1 VKQWWTVVAVGV
13 AVFVA
18 GLDMSI
24 TNVALPT
31 LAQEFDV
38 GPNDVTW
45 VVLAYN
51 LPLVAL
57 LLPLGRWVDVLDKRG
72 TFLVAVLGFA
82 VASALCGLAPS
93 LSWVIGARLL
103 QGAFGALTGVLVP
116 VLAMGAVEPGQRG
129 RAMGI
134 VGTLGPLGS
143 VSGPAVGGLLLASLG
158 WRSIFFAVVPA
169 CLLAAL
175 IGWRAI
181 SPGRE
186 GAFSLPRRAWVAEAT
201 LLFAATAALFLALG
215 QIPAAGSVGPVSLA
229 LFGISVLGTIIWRRL
244 PAAKPVVSLLSTRD
258 FGAAAGGFV
267 LLATVGGALYYLP
280 PFFLQDVLHLR
291 PQEIGLTLLVWPLAM
306 SAVGPLGG
314 YLADRWGTHPASLLG
329 AVWITGSLVLLLPLS
344 AAWSSVDVAWRLGLV
359 GIGAGLFTG
368 PIQTAL
374 MSAAP
379 AHLMGA
385 AGALS
390 GLARSLGFALGPAL
404 ASAVWACA
412 GSGVGGM
419 RASLYVMLA
428 VATLA
433 VVAAWAGRSV
443 PGPPAQPAM
452 KEETGSR
459 GVYRQQSTDVEG
471 RCCSCT
477 ALRHNPRP

>member
-1 VKQWWTVVAVGV
+1 MKQWLTVVAVGV
-13 AVFVA
+13 AVFVV

-24 TNVALPT
+24 TYVALPT
-31 LAQEFDV
+31 LARGFEI
-38 GPNDVTW
+38 GPGGTAW

-57 LLPLGRWVDVLDKRG
+57 LLPLGRWIDVLDKRG
-72 TFLVAVLGFA
+72 AFLVAVVGFA

-93 LSWVIGARLL
+93 LSWLIGIRLL
-103 QGAFGALTGVLVP
+103 QGAFGALIDVLVP
-116 VLAMGAVEPGQRG
+116 VLAMGAVDPGQRG
-129 RAMGI
+129 RAMGV
-134 VGTLGPLGS
+134 VGALGPLGS
-143 VSGPAVGGLLLASLG
+143 VSGPAVGGLLLASFG

-169 CLLAAL
+169 CLLATL
-175 IGWRAI
+175 MGGRAI
-181 SPGRE
+181 STE
-186 GAFSLPRRAWVAEAT
+186 GAFSLPRRDRIVEAA
-201 LLFAATAALFLALG
+201 LLVVATAALFLALG
-215 QIPAAGSVGPVSLA
+215 QNPAVGAAGPVHLVLLGIALLA
-229 LFGISVLGTIIWRRL
+229 VILWRRL
-244 PAAKPVVSLLSTRD
+244 PAAEPVVALVSRRD
-258 FGAAAGGFV
+258 FGVAALGFV

-344 AAWSSVDVAWRLGLV
+344 AEWSSVDVAWRLGLV

-379 AHLMGA
+379 AHLMGT

-404 ASAVWACA
+404 ASAVWAYA

-433 VVAAWAGRSV
+433 MVVAWAGRSA

-452 KEETGSR
+452 KEETG
-459 GVYRQQSTDVEG
+459 
-471 RCCSCT
+471 
-477 ALRHNPRP
+477 

>member
-1 VKQWWTVVAVGV
+1 MKQWWTVIAVGV

-31 LAQEFDV
+31 LAREFDV
-38 GPNDVTW
+38 GASGVTW

-72 TFLVAVLGFA
+72 AFLVAVLGFA

-93 LSWVIGARLL
+93 LPWLIGARLL
-103 QGAFGALTGVLVP
+103 QGAFGALIGVLIP
-116 VLAMGAVEPGQRG
+116 VLAFGAVDEEQRG

-143 VSGPAVGGLLLASLG
+143 VSGPAVGGLLLASFG

-186 GAFSLPRRAWVAEAT
+186 VMFTLPRRAWVAEAT

-215 QIPAAGSVGPVSLA
+215 QTPAAGSVGPVSLA
-229 LFGISVLGTIIWRRL
+229 LFGIAILGVIIWRRL
-244 PAAKPVVSLLSTRD
+244 PAAEPVVTLVSTRD

-267 LLATVGGALYYLP
+267 LLTTVGGALYYLP
-280 PFFLQDVLHLR
+280 PFFLQDVLRLP
-291 PQEIGLTLLVWPLAM
+291 PQEIGLTLLAWPLAM
-306 SAVGPLGG
+306 SAAGPLGG
-314 YLADRWGTHPASLLG
+314 YLADKWGTRPASLLG
-329 AVWITGSLVLLLPLS
+329 AVWIVGSLALLSPLS
-344 AAWSSVDVAWRLGLV
+344 AEWSSVDVAWRLALIGV
-359 GIGAGLFTG
+359 GAGLFTG
-368 PIQTAL
+368 PIQAAL

-379 AHLMGA
+379 AHLIGT
-385 AGALS
+385 AGAIS

-404 ASAVWACA
+404 ASAVWVYA

-419 RASLYVMLA
+419 RASIYAALV
-428 VATLA
+428 VAMLA
-433 VVAAWAGRSV
+433 VVAAWMVRST
-443 PGPPAQPAM
+443 PGSPA
-452 KEETGSR
+452 
-459 GVYRQQSTDVEG
+459 
-471 RCCSCT
+471 
-477 ALRHNPRP
+477 

>member
-1 VKQWWTVVAVGV
+1 MKQWWTVIAVGV

-31 LAQEFDV
+31 LAREFDV
-38 GPNDVTW
+38 GASGVTW

-72 TFLVAVLGFA
+72 AFLVAVLGFA

-93 LSWVIGARLL
+93 LPWLIGARLL
-103 QGAFGALTGVLVP
+103 QGAFGALIGVLIP
-116 VLAMGAVEPGQRG
+116 VLAFGAVDEEQRG

-143 VSGPAVGGLLLASLG
+143 VSGPAVGGLLLASFG

-186 GAFSLPRRAWVAEAT
+186 GAFALPRRAWVAEAT

-215 QIPAAGSVGPVSLA
+215 QTPAAGSVGPVSLA
-229 LFGISVLGTIIWRRL
+229 LFGIAILGVIIWRRL
-244 PAAKPVVSLLSTRD
+244 PAAEPVVTLVSTRD

-267 LLATVGGALYYLP
+267 LLTTVGGALYYLP
-280 PFFLQDVLHLR
+280 PFFLQDVLRLP
-291 PQEIGLTLLVWPLAM
+291 PQEIGLTLLAWPLAM
-306 SAVGPLGG
+306 SAAGPLGG
-314 YLADRWGTHPASLLG
+314 YLADKWGTRPASLLG
-329 AVWITGSLVLLLPLS
+329 AVWIVGSLALLSPLS
-344 AAWSSVDVAWRLGLV
+344 AEWSSVDVAWRLALIGV
-359 GIGAGLFTG
+359 GAGLFTG
-368 PIQTAL
+368 PIQAAL

-379 AHLMGA
+379 AHLIGT
-385 AGALS
+385 AGAIS

-404 ASAVWACA
+404 ASAVWVYA

-419 RASLYVMLA
+419 RASIYAALV
-428 VATLA
+428 VAMLA
-433 VVAAWAGRSV
+433 VVAAWMVRST
-443 PGPPAQPAM
+443 PGSPA
-452 KEETGSR
+452 
-459 GVYRQQSTDVEG
+459 
-471 RCCSCT
+471 
-477 ALRHNPRP
+477 

>member
-1 VKQWWTVVAVGV
+1 MKQWWTVVAVGA

-31 LAQEFDV
+31 LARGFDI
-38 GPNDVTW
+38 GPGGAAW

-57 LLPLGRWVDVLDKRG
+57 LLPLGRWVDALDKRG
-72 TFLVAVLGFA
+72 AFLAAVVGFA

-93 LSWVIGARLL
+93 LSWLIGARLV
-103 QGAFGALTGVLVP
+103 QGAIGALISDLVP
-116 VLAMGAVEPGQRG
+116 VLAMGAVDPSQRG
-129 RAMGI
+129 WAMGI

-143 VSGPAVGGLLLASLG
+143 VSGPAVGGILIASFG

-175 IGWRAI
+175 IGGRAI
-181 SPGRE
+181 SAQGV
-186 GAFSLPRRAWVAEAT
+186 FSLPRRDWVMEAA
-201 LLFAATAALFLALG
+201 LLFVAIAALFLALG
-215 QIPAAGSVGPVSLA
+215 QNPPGGTVGPVSLVLLGVA
-229 LFGISVLGTIIWRRL
+229 LVGVILWQRL
-244 PAAKPVVSLLSTRD
+244 PAAKPVLMLVSTRD
-258 FGAAAGGFV
+258 FAAAAVGFV
-267 LLATVGGALYYLP
+267 LLAMVGGALYYLP
-280 PFFLQDVLHLR
+280 PFFLQDVLHL
-291 PQEIGLTLLVWPLAM
+291 PLQEIGLTLLAWPLAM

-329 AVWITGSLVLLLPLS
+329 AVWIAGSLVLLLPLS
-344 AAWSSVDVAWRLGLV
+344 SEWTSVDVAWRLGLI

-368 PIQTAL
+368 PVQTAL

-379 AHLMGA
+379 AHLMGT

-404 ASAVWACA
+404 ASAVWAYV

-419 RASLYVMLA
+419 RASLYAMLA
-428 VATLA
+428 VAALA
-433 VVAAWAGRSV
+433 VVAAWMGRSA
-443 PGPPAQPAM
+443 PGPPARPAV
-452 KEETGSR
+452 KEEVG
-459 GVYRQQSTDVEG
+459 
-471 RCCSCT
+471 
-477 ALRHNPRP
+477 

>member
-1 VKQWWTVVAVGV
+1 MKQWWTVVAVGI
-13 AVFVA
+13 AVFVV

-31 LAQEFDV
+31 LARGFEI
-38 GPNDVTW
+38 GPGGVAW

-57 LLPLGRWVDVLDKRG
+57 LLPLGRWIDVLDKRG
-72 TFLVAVLGFA
+72 AFLVAVVGFA
-82 VASALCGLAPS
+82 VASALCSLAPS
-93 LSWVIGARLL
+93 LSWLIGIRLL
-103 QGAFGALTGVLVP
+103 QGTFGALIGVLVP
-116 VLAMGAVEPGQRG
+116 VLAMGAVDPGQRG
-129 RAMGI
+129 RAMGV
-134 VGTLGPLGS
+134 VGALGPLGS
-143 VSGPAVGGLLLASLG
+143 VSGPAVGGLLLASFG

-175 IGWRAI
+175 MGGRAI
-181 SPGRE
+181 SME
-186 GAFSLPRRAWVAEAT
+186 GAFSLPRRDRIVEAA
-201 LLFAATAALFLALG
+201 LLVVATAALFLALG
-215 QIPAAGSVGPVSLA
+215 QDPAVGEAGPVHLVLLGIALLA
-229 LFGISVLGTIIWRRL
+229 VILWRRL
-244 PAAKPVVSLLSTRD
+244 PAAEPVVMLVSRPD
-258 FGAAAGGFV
+258 FGVAALGFV

-344 AAWSSVDVAWRLGLV
+344 AEWSSVDVAWRLGLV

-379 AHLMGA
+379 APLMGT

-404 ASAVWACA
+404 ASAVWAGA

-419 RASLYVMLA
+419 RASLYAMLA

-433 VVAAWAGRSV
+433 VVAAWAGRSA
-443 PGPPAQPAM
+443 PGPPAQPAK
-452 KEETGSR
+452 KEETG
-459 GVYRQQSTDVEG
+459 
-471 RCCSCT
+471 
-477 ALRHNPRP
+477 

>member
-1 VKQWWTVVAVGV
+1 LIKTILTGNILLSTISGERRGEVKRWGTVVAVGV
-13 AVFVA
+13 AVFMA

-31 LAQEFDV
+31 LAREFDV
-38 GPNDVTW
+38 DPNGVTW
-45 VVLAYN
+45 VVMAYN

-57 LLPLGRWVDVLDKRG
+57 LLPLGRWVDFLDKRG
-72 TFLVAVLGFA
+72 AFLVAVLGFA

-103 QGAFGALTGVLVP
+103 QGAFGALIGVLVP
-116 VLAMGAVEPGQRG
+116 VLAMRAVEPGQRG

-134 VGTLGPLGS
+134 VGILGPLGS

-186 GAFSLPRRAWVAEAT
+186 DAFTLPRLTWVAEAT
-201 LLFAATAALFLALG
+201 LLFVATAALFLALD

-229 LFGISVLGTIIWRRL
+229 LFGISVLGVILWRRL
-244 PAAKPVVSLLSTRD
+244 PAAKPVVLLVSTRD

-267 LLATVGGALYYLP
+267 LLATVGGALFYLP
-280 PFFLQDVLHLR
+280 PFFLQDVLRLP
-291 PQEIGLTLLVWPLAM
+291 PQEAGLTLLAWPLAM
-306 SAVGPLGG
+306 SAVGPVGG
-314 YLADRWGTHPASLLG
+314 YLADRWGTSLASLLG
-329 AVWITGSLVLLLPLS
+329 AVWIAGALALLLPLS
-344 AAWSSVDVAWRLGLV
+344 TEWSSVDVAWRLGLIGV
-359 GIGAGLFTG
+359 GAGLFTA

-379 AHLMGA
+379 AHLMGT

-404 ASAVWACA
+404 ASAVWVYA

-419 RASLYVMLA
+419 RTSLYAALA
-428 VATLA
+428 VAMLA
-433 VVAAWAGRSV
+433 VVAAWVGRSA
-443 PGPPAQPAM
+443 PGTSTQ
-452 KEETGSR
+452 TH
-459 GVYRQQSTDVEG
+459 RQG
-471 RCCSCT
+471 
-477 ALRHNPRP
+477 

>member
-1 VKQWWTVVAVGV
+1 MV
-13 AVFVA
+13 

-31 LAQEFDV
+31 LARGFEI
-38 GPNDVTW
+38 GPGGAAW

-57 LLPLGRWVDVLDKRG
+57 LLPLGRWIDVLDKRG
-72 TFLVAVLGFA
+72 AFLVAVVGFA

-93 LSWVIGARLL
+93 LSWLIGIRLL
-103 QGAFGALTGVLVP
+103 QGAFGALIGVLVP
-116 VLAMGAVEPGQRG
+116 VLAMGAVDPGQRG
-129 RAMGI
+129 RAMGV
-134 VGTLGPLGS
+134 VGALGPLGS
-143 VSGPAVGGLLLASLG
+143 VSGPAVGGLLLASFG

-175 IGWRAI
+175 MGGRAI
-181 SPGRE
+181 SME
-186 GAFSLPRRAWVAEAT
+186 GAFSLPRRDRIVEAA
-201 LLFAATAALFLALG
+201 LLFVATAALFLALG
-215 QIPAAGSVGPVSLA
+215 QNPAVGAVGAVGPVHLVLLGIALLA
-229 LFGISVLGTIIWRRL
+229 VILWRRL
-244 PAAKPVVSLLSTRD
+244 PAAEPVVTLVSRRD
-258 FGAAAGGFV
+258 FRVAALGFL
-267 LLATVGGALYYLP
+267 LLATVGGALFYLP

-329 AVWITGSLVLLLPLS
+329 ALWITGSLVLLLPLS
-344 AAWSSVDVAWRLGLV
+344 AEWSSVDVAWRLGLV

-379 AHLMGA
+379 AHLMGT

-433 VVAAWAGRSV
+433 VVAAWAGRSA
-443 PGPPAQPAM
+443 PGPPAQPAV
-452 KEETGSR
+452 KEETG
-459 GVYRQQSTDVEG
+459 
-471 RCCSCT
+471 
-477 ALRHNPRP
+477 

>member
-1 VKQWWTVVAVGV
+1 MKQWWTVVAAGV

-31 LAQEFDV
+31 LARKFDV
-38 GPNDVTW
+38 GPSGVAW

-57 LLPLGRWVDVLDKRG
+57 LLPLGRWVDAQDKRRA
-72 TFLVAVLGFA
+72 FLVAVVGFA
-82 VASALCGLAPS
+82 VASAICGLAPS
-93 LSWVIGARLL
+93 LPWLLGARLL
-103 QGAFGALTGVLVP
+103 QGAFGALIGVLVP
-116 VLAMGAVEPGQRG
+116 VLAMGAVDPTQRG

-143 VSGPAVGGLLLASLG
+143 VSGPAMGGLLLAGFG
-158 WRSIFFAVVPA
+158 WRSIFFAVIPA
-169 CLLAAL
+169 SLLAAL
-175 IGWRAI
+175 VGGRAI
-181 SPGRE
+181 SAE
-186 GAFSLPRRAWVAEAT
+186 GVFSLPRRDWVMEAA
-201 LLFAATAALFLALG
+201 LLLVATAALFLALG
-215 QIPAAGSVGPVSLA
+215 QNPPGGTVGPVRLA
-229 LFGISVLGTIIWRRL
+229 LLGVALVGVILWRQLRVAKAVLML
-244 PAAKPVVSLLSTRD
+244 VSTRD
-258 FGAAAGGFV
+258 FGAAAVGFV

-280 PFFLQDVLHLR
+280 PFFLQDVLHLP

-314 YLADRWGTHPASLLG
+314 YLADRWGTRPASLLG
-329 AVWITGSLVLLLPLS
+329 AVWIAGSLILLLPLS
-344 AAWSSVDVAWRLGLV
+344 TQWSSVEVAWRLGLI

-379 AHLMGA
+379 AHLMGT
-385 AGALS
+385 AGAFS

-404 ASAVWACA
+404 ASAVWAYA

-419 RASLYVMLA
+419 RASLYTMLT
-428 VATLA
+428 VAALA
-433 VVAAWAGRSV
+433 VVAAWMGRSE
-443 PGPPAQPAM
+443 PDPPAQPTLKGEA
-452 KEETGSR
+452 G
-459 GVYRQQSTDVEG
+459 
-471 RCCSCT
+471 
-477 ALRHNPRP
+477 